1 MRFRQRLQPHMTS
14 FQSGR
19 RNVHFFCHGSF
30 ILGTAPLAQRAP
42 IWTNAAQGC
51 LFQGNGMQ
59 AGRAVRY
66 DRVFGN
72 NLIRMAMTTATNGKV
87 LLRVRPRGFCA
98 GVVRAVD
105 IVELALEAYG
115 APVYVHHEIVHNT
128 YVVEQLRRRGAIFVE
143 SIEDVPHGA
152 VLVFSAHG
160 VPPTVREEAKARS
173 LRVIDATCPLVTKVH
188 LEALKFA
195 REQRTIILIGHRDHQ
210 EIVGTSG
217 EAPERTIVVDS
228 VEAVDRLEVD
238 DPNRLAYLTQTTL
251 SLYDTQEIVARLRQR
266 FPTIVGPASDDIC
279 YATQNRQEAV
289 EALTR
294 EVELILVV
302 GSANSSNSNRLVEV
316 AKRAGVAARLIEDAN
331 DIEESWVTGVK
342 TLGLTAGA
350 SAPEILVE
358 QVSQRLSSFGFTNH
372 RDLDLIREDVRFTLP
387 PELAA
392 RQGGAA
398 H

>member
-1 MRFRQRLQPHMTS
+1 MENAVTLTNIQGT
-14 FQSGR
+14 
-19 RNVHFFCHGSF
+19 NHGTKT
-30 ILGTAPLAQRAP
+30 L
-42 IWTNAAQGC
+42 
-51 LFQGNGMQ
+51 
-59 AGRAVRY
+59 V
-66 DRVFGN
+66 
-72 NLIRMAMTTATNGKV
+72 
-87 LLRVRPRGFCA
+87 RVRPRGFCA

-115 APVYVHHEIVHNT
+115 NPVYVHHEIVHNR
-128 YVVEQLRRRGAIFVE
+128 YVVDQLRRRGAIFVE
-143 SIEDVPHGA
+143 TIEEVPEGA

-160 VPPTVREEAKARS
+160 VPPKVRTEAKERN
-173 LRVIDATCPLVTKVH
+173 LKVVDATCPLVTKVH

-195 REQRTIILIGHRDHQ
+195 REGRTLILIGHRDHQ
-210 EIVGTSG
+210 EIIGTSG
-217 EAPERTIVVDS
+217 EAPDQTVIVGS
-228 VEAVDRLEVD
+228 VEEVD
-238 DPNRLAYLTQTTL
+238 ELQVPDPNRLAFLTQTTL
-251 SLYDTQEIVARLRQR
+251 SLYDTQEIVARLRHR
-266 FPTIVGPASDDIC
+266 FPAIVGPASDDIC

-316 AKRAGVAARLIEDAN
+316 AKRAGVASRLIEDAN
-331 DIEESWVTGVK
+331 DIDADSLGDVATI
-342 TLGLTAGA
+342 GLTAGA

-392 RQGGAA
+392 RRRPEVR
-398 H
+398 

>member
-1 MRFRQRLQPHMTS
+1 VTLTS
-14 FQSGR
+14 IQ
-19 RNVHFFCHGSF
+19 
-30 ILGTAPLAQRAP
+30 GT
-42 IWTNAAQGC
+42 N
-51 LFQGNGMQ
+51 NG
-59 AGRAVRY
+59 A
-66 DRVFGN
+66 
-72 NLIRMAMTTATNGKV
+72 KV
-87 LLRVRPRGFCA
+87 LVRVRPRGFCA

-115 APVYVHHEIVHNT
+115 RPVYVHHEIVHNR
-128 YVVEQLRRRGAIFVE
+128 YVVDQLRRRGAIFVE
-143 SIEDVPHGA
+143 AIAEVPVGA

-160 VPPTVREEAKARS
+160 VPPRVRAEAQERQ

-195 REQRTIILIGHRDHQ
+195 REGRTLILIGHRDHQ

-217 EAPERTIVVDS
+217 EAPDRTVVVGS
-228 VEAVDRLEVD
+228 VEEVD
-238 DPNRLAYLTQTTL
+238 ELQVPDPTRLAFLTQTTL

-266 FPTIVGPASDDIC
+266 FPSIVGPASDDIC

-316 AKRAGVAARLIEDAN
+316 ANRAGVPARLIEDAN
-331 DIEESWVTGVK
+331 DIDATLLEGVK
-342 TLGLTAGA
+342 SLGLTAGA

-358 QVSQRLSSFGFTNH
+358 QVSQRLSGFGFTNH
-372 RDLDLIREDVRFTLP
+372 RDLDLIREDVRFTIP
-387 PELAA
+387 PELAS
-392 RQGGAA
+392 RQNHGPIVR
-398 H
+398 